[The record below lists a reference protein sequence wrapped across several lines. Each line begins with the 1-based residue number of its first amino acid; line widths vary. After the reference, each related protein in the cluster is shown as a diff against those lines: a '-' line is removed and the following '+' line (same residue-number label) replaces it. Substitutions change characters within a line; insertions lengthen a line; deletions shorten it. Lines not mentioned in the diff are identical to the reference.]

1 MDASQSIYPPLLT
14 ENTFGR
20 YRILHEPA
28 RARTQLIPGAVHFT
42 TTASLPFWPG
52 DYLWQSFYIRIPDLS
67 LSLSL
72 CLSNRPRCHGQ
83 KKRLCEQFY
92 PEGQLDWLWMGGP
105 K

>member
-1 MDASQSIYPPLLT
+1 MDSVSQSIYPPLLT

-67 LSLSL
+67 LSLSAYPTGRAATARR
-72 CLSNRPRCHGQ
+72 SDYVNSFTPR
-83 KKRLCEQFY
+83 
-92 PEGQLDWLWMGGP
+92 DS
-105 K
+105 